1 MRVLSRR
8 TIRQYALEN
17 AQVASELNKWFKM
30 VELSDWNSTAD
41 ILQDFPKTDYI
52 GDNRYVF
59 NVKGNHYRL
68 IAMIF
73 FPPHLVHIRGIFTHA
88 EYSKLSKS
96 DILRL

>member
-17 AQVASELNKWFKM
+17 SQAATELNKWFKM
-30 VELSDWNSTAD
+30 VELADWNSTAD
-41 ILQDFPKTDYI
+41 ILEDFAKTDYI

-59 NVKGNHYRL
+59 NIKGNHYRL

-73 FPPHLVHIRGIFTHA
+73 FPSHLVLIRGIFTHA
-88 EYSKLSKS
+88 EYSKLTKS
-96 DILRL
+96 DILRM